1 MSNRFALTGARIF
14 DGDDW
19 HEGHALVVR
28 DGLVEAILPT
38 GAVPSDIALVDAGD
52 GLLVPGFVD
61 LQVNGGGGVM
71 LNDHPDVASI
81 ETICRAHAPFGTT
94 ALLPTLITD
103 TPAITAAAVAAG
115 EAAARQKV
123 PGFLGLHLEGPH
135 LSVARKGAH
144 DPALI
149 RPMTDADQ
157 AMLIAARQKLP
168 VLLTTIAP
176 ESVEPARVAALTK
189 AGVIVSLGH
198 SDTGYATASAF
209 AAAGASMVTHL
220 FNAMSQIGNREPGL
234 AGAAIDIGTLSAGLI
249 ADGIHVDP
257 ATIKI
262 ALRAKQG
269 PARIVLVTDAMA
281 TIGTDM
287 TSFTLNGRT
296 IYRRHGSLRLGDG
309 TLAGADLDMIS
320 AIRFTHRV
328 IGVELSEALR
338 MASLYPAQAIGQSHR
353 LGRFANGTAADIVAL
368 SDDLDPKGVWI
379 GGEKVFGAGSGTAH

>member
-1 MSNRFALTGARIF
+1 MSDRFALTGARIF

-19 HEGHALVVR
+19 HEGAALVVR
-28 DGLVEAILPT
+28 DGLVEAMLPQGALPGDIRAVDT
-38 GAVPSDIALVDAGD
+38 GG
-52 GLLVPGFVD
+52 GMLVPGFVD
-61 LQVNGGGGVM
+61 IQVNGGGGVM

-103 TPAITAAAVAAG
+103 TPAITAAAIAAG
-115 EAAARQKV
+115 EAAALQKV

-135 LSVARKGAH
+135 LSIARKGAH

-176 ESVEPARVAALTK
+176 ESVDPARVKALAK
-189 AGVIVSLGH
+189 AGIIVSLGH
-198 SDTGYATASAF
+198 SDTGHATAKAF
-209 AAAGASMVTHL
+209 AEAGASVVTHL

-234 AGAAIDIGTLSAGLI
+234 AGAAIDIGALSAGLI
-249 ADGIHVDP
+249 ADGIHVHP
-257 ATIKI
+257 ATIRI
-262 ALRAKQG
+262 ALDAKQG
-269 PARIVLVTDAMA
+269 PGRIVLVTDAMA
-281 TIGTDM
+281 TIGTEM
-287 TSFTLNGRT
+287 SSFTLNGRT
-296 IYRRHGSLRLGDG
+296 IYRRDGSLRLADG

-320 AIRFTHRV
+320 AIRFMHRTV
-328 IGVELSEALR
+328 GLELSEVLR

-368 SDDLDPKGVWI
+368 SDNLDIGSVWI
-379 GGEKVFGAGSGTAH
+379 GGDKVFEAAVPR

>member
-1 MSNRFALTGARIF
+1 MSDRFALTGARIF

-19 HEGHALVVR
+19 HEGAALVVR
-28 DGLVEAILPT
+28 DGLVEAMLPQGALPT
-38 GAVPSDIALVDAGD
+38 DIRAVDTG
-52 GLLVPGFVD
+52 GGMLVPGFVD
-61 LQVNGGGGVM
+61 IQVNGGGGVM

-103 TPAITAAAVAAG
+103 TPAITAAAIAAG
-115 EAAARQKV
+115 EAAALQKV

-135 LSVARKGAH
+135 LSIARKGAH

-157 AMLIAARQKLP
+157 AMLIAARRKLP

-176 ESVEPARVAALTK
+176 ESVDPARVTALAK
-189 AGVIVSLGH
+189 AGIVVSLGH
-198 SDTGYATASAF
+198 SDTGHATAKAF
-209 AAAGASMVTHL
+209 AEAGASVVTHL

-249 ADGIHVDP
+249 ADGIHVHP
-257 ATIKI
+257 ATIRI
-262 ALRAKQG
+262 ALDAKQG
-269 PARIVLVTDAMA
+269 PGRIVLVTDAMA

-296 IYRRHGSLRLGDG
+296 IYRKDGSLRLADG

-320 AIRFTHRV
+320 AIRFMHRTV
-328 IGVELSEALR
+328 GLELSEALR

-368 SDDLDPKGVWI
+368 SDDLGIGSVWI
-379 GGEKVFGAGSGTAH
+379 GGDKVFEAAASR

>member
-1 MSNRFALTGARIF
+1 MSDRFALTGARIF

-19 HEGHALVVR
+19 HEGAALVVR
-28 DGLVEAILPT
+28 DGLVEAMLPQGALPGDIRAIDT
-38 GAVPSDIALVDAGD
+38 GG
-52 GLLVPGFVD
+52 GMLVPGFVD
-61 LQVNGGGGVM
+61 IQVNGGGGVM

-103 TPAITAAAVAAG
+103 TPAITAAAIAAG
-115 EAAARQKV
+115 EAAALQKV

-135 LSVARKGAH
+135 LSIARKGAH

-157 AMLIAARQKLP
+157 VMLMAARRKLP

-176 ESVEPARVAALTK
+176 ESVDPARVTTLAK
-189 AGVIVSLGH
+189 AGIVVSLGH
-198 SDTGYATASAF
+198 SDTGHATAKAF
-209 AAAGASMVTHL
+209 AEAGASVVTHL

-234 AGAAIDIGTLSAGLI
+234 AGAALDIGTLSAGLI
-249 ADGIHVDP
+249 ADGIHVHP
-257 ATIKI
+257 ATIRI
-262 ALRAKQG
+262 ALDAKQG
-269 PARIVLVTDAMA
+269 PGRIVLVTDAMA

-296 IYRRHGSLRLGDG
+296 IYRKDGSLRLADG

-320 AIRFTHRV
+320 AIRFMHRTV
-328 IGVELSEALR
+328 GLELSEALR

-368 SDDLDPKGVWI
+368 SGDLGIGSVWI
-379 GGEKVFGAGSGTAH
+379 GGDKVFEAAASR

>member
-1 MSNRFALTGARIF
+1 MSDRFALTGAKIF
-14 DGDDW
+14 DGADW
-19 HEGHALVVR
+19 HDDAALVVR
-28 DGLVEAILPT
+28 DGLIEAILPVGAIPSGVAEVET
-38 GAVPSDIALVDAGD
+38 GG

-71 LNDHPDVASI
+71 LNDHPDVASV

-103 TPAITAAAVAAG
+103 TPETTAAAVAAG
-115 EAAARQKV
+115 AEAARRKV

-157 AMLIAARQKLP
+157 AALIAARKKLP

-176 ESVEPARVAALTK
+176 ESVESARVTALAK
-189 AGVIVSLGH
+189 AGIIVSLGH
-198 SDTGYATASAF
+198 SDTGYKIASAF
-209 AAAGASMVTHL
+209 AAAGATMATHL

-234 AGAAIDIGTLSAGLI
+234 AGAAIDTGSLFAGII
-249 ADGIHVDP
+249 ADGIHVHP
-257 ATIKI
+257 ATII
-262 ALRAKQG
+262 LALRAKQG
-269 PARIVLVTDAMA
+269 PGKILLVSDAMA

-296 IYRRHGSLRLGDG
+296 IYRKDGTLRLADG

-320 AIRFTHRV
+320 AVRFVHRV
-328 IGVELSEALR
+328 VGLELDEALR
-338 MASLYPAQAIGQSHR
+338 MASLYPAQAIGQAHR
-353 LGRFANGTAADIVAL
+353 LGRFANGTAADIVGL
-368 SDDLDPKGVWI
+368 SEGLGVKSVWI
-379 GGEKVFGAGSGTAH
+379 GGRKVFGA

>member
-1 MSNRFALTGARIF
+1 MSDRFALTGARIF
-14 DGDDW
+14 DGADW
-19 HEGHALVVR
+19 HEDAALVVQG
-28 DGLVEAILPT
+28 GLVEAIVPA
-38 GAVPSDIALVDAGD
+38 GAIPSDVIKVETGG
-52 GLLVPGFVD
+52 GLLAPGFVD

-115 EAAARQKV
+115 AAAARQKL

-157 AMLIAARQKLP
+157 AGLIAARESLP

-176 ESVEPARVAALTK
+176 ESVEPTRVTALAK
-189 AGVIVSLGH
+189 AGIVVSLGH

-209 AAAGASMVTHL
+209 AAAGATVVTHL

-234 AGAAIDIGTLSAGLI
+234 AGAAIDTGTLFAGII

-257 ATIKI
+257 ATMAI

-269 PARIVLVTDAMA
+269 PGKIVLVTDAMA

-296 IYRRHGSLRLGDG
+296 IYRKDGSLRLADG

-320 AIRFTHRV
+320 AVRYVHRV
-328 IGVELSEALR
+328 VGLELSEALR

-368 SDDLDPKGVWI
+368 SDDLNVKGVWI
-379 GGEKVFGAGSGTAH
+379 DGAKVFTDSSAT

>member
-1 MSNRFALTGARIF
+1 MSDRFALTGARIF

-19 HEGHALVVR
+19 HDNAALVVR
-28 DGLVEAILPT
+28 DGLVEAILAAGAIASGIRKVET
-38 GAVPSDIALVDAGD
+38 GGGMLA
-52 GLLVPGFVD
+52 PGFVD

-103 TPAITAAAVAAG
+103 TPAITAAAIAAG
-115 EAAARQKV
+115 AEAARQKL

-149 RPMTDADQ
+149 RPMLDADQ
-157 AMLIAARQKLP
+157 AALIAARKKLP

-176 ESVEPARVAALTK
+176 ESVEPTRVSALTK

-198 SDTGYATASAF
+198 SDTGYANARAF
-209 AAAGASMVTHL
+209 ADAGASVVTHL

-234 AGAAIDIGTLSAGLI
+234 AGAAIDIGTLFAGII

-257 ATIKI
+257 ATMII

-269 PARIVLVTDAMA
+269 PGKILLVTDAMA

-287 TSFTLNGRT
+287 TSFTLNGRI
-296 IYRRHGSLRLGDG
+296 IYRKDGSLRLADG

-320 AIRFTHRV
+320 AVRYVHRIV
-328 IGVELSEALR
+328 GLDLSEALR

-368 SDDLDPKGVWI
+368 SDDLDIRDVWI
-379 GGEKVFGAGSGTAH
+379 GGDKVFGAAAGTLH

>member
-1 MSNRFALTGARIF
+1 MSDRFALTGARIF
-14 DGDDW
+14 DGADW
-19 HEGHALVVR
+19 HDNAALVVKG
-28 DGLVEAILPT
+28 DVVEAILPAGAIPT
-38 GAVPSDIALVDAGD
+38 GVPAVETGG

-61 LQVNGGGGVM
+61 IQVNGGGGVM

-94 ALLPTLITD
+94 ALLVTLITD

-115 EAAARQKV
+115 GQATREKV

-135 LSVARKGAH
+135 LSLARKGAH

-157 AMLIAARQKLP
+157 AALIAARQDLP

-176 ESVEPARVAALTK
+176 ESVEPVRVTALAK

-198 SDTGYATASAF
+198 TDTNYATASAY
-209 AAAGASMVTHL
+209 AAAGATVVTHL

-234 AGAAIDIGTLSAGLI
+234 AGAAIDTGGLYAGII
-249 ADGIHVDP
+249 ADGIHVHP
-257 ATIKI
+257 TTMTL
-262 ALRAKQG
+262 ALRGKQG
-269 PARIVLVTDAMA
+269 PGKIVLVTDAMA

-296 IYRRHGSLRLGDG
+296 IYRKDGSLRLADG

-320 AIRFTHRV
+320 AIRFVHRV
-328 IGVELSEALR
+328 IGLDLDEALR
-338 MASLYPAQAIGQSHR
+338 MASLYPAEAIGQAHR
-353 LGRFANGTAADIVAL
+353 LGRFANGTAADIVGL
-368 SDDLDPKGVWI
+368 SDGLDVKNVWI
-379 GGEKVFGAGSGTAH
+379 DGKKVFGA

>member
-1 MSNRFALTGARIF
+1 MSDRFALTGARIF

-19 HEGHALVVR
+19 HDDAALLVHGDVVEGIHRV
-28 DGLVEAILPT
+28 GAI
-38 GAVPSDIALVDAGD
+38 PSDVARIDTGGGMLA
-52 GLLVPGFVD
+52 PGFVD

-71 LNDHPDVASI
+71 LNDHPDVASLA
-81 ETICRAHAPFGTT
+81 TICRAHAPFGTT

-103 TPAITAAAVAAG
+103 TPAITAAAIAAG
-115 EAAARQKV
+115 TEAARQNL

-157 AMLIAARQKLP
+157 TALIAARKNLP

-176 ESVEPARVAALTK
+176 ESVEPARVAALAK
-189 AGVIVSLGH
+189 AGIIVSLGH
-198 SDTGYATASAF
+198 SDTGYTTAKAF
-209 AAAGASMVTHL
+209 AEAGASVVTHL

-234 AGAAIDIGTLSAGLI
+234 AGAAIDIGGLSAGII

-257 ATIKI
+257 ATMAI

-269 PARIVLVTDAMA
+269 PGRIVLVTDAMA

-287 TSFTLNGRT
+287 TSFTLNGRI
-296 IYRRHGSLRLGDG
+296 IYRKDGSLRLADG

-320 AIRFTHRV
+320 AVRYVHRV
-328 IGVELSEALR
+328 VGLDLSEALR
-338 MASLYPAQAIGQSHR
+338 MASLYPAQAVGQAHR

-368 SDDLDPKGVWI
+368 SDDLDVKAVWI
-379 GGEKVFGAGSGTAH
+379 GGDRVFARADSRR

>member
-1 MSNRFALTGARIF
+1 MSDRFALTGARIF

-19 HEGHALVVR
+19 HEGAALVVR
-28 DGLVEAILPT
+28 DGLVEAILHQ
-38 GAVPSDIALVDAGD
+38 GALPADIRTVDAG
-52 GLLVPGFVD
+52 GGMLVPGFVD
-61 LQVNGGGGVM
+61 IQVNGGGGVM

-103 TPAITAAAVAAG
+103 TSAITAAAVAAG
-115 EAAARQKV
+115 EAATLQKV

-135 LSVARKGAH
+135 LSIARKGAH

-176 ESVEPARVAALTK
+176 ESVEPARVTALAK
-189 AGVIVSLGH
+189 AGIIVSLGH
-198 SDTGYATASAF
+198 SDTGYLKAKAF
-209 AAAGASMVTHL
+209 ADAGASVVTHL

-249 ADGIHVDP
+249 ADGIHVHP

-262 ALRAKQG
+262 ALDGKQG
-269 PARIVLVTDAMA
+269 PGRIVLVTDAMA

-296 IYRRHGSLRLGDG
+296 IYRKDGSLRLADG

-320 AIRFTHRV
+320 AVRFMQGV
-328 IGVELSEALR
+328 VGVELSEALR

-353 LGRFANGTAADIVAL
+353 LGRLANGTAADIVAL
-368 SDDLDPKGVWI
+368 SDDLDIGSVWI
-379 GGEKVFGAGSGTAH
+379 GGDKVFEAVASR

>member
-1 MSNRFALTGARIF
+1 MSDRFALTGARIF

-19 HEGHALVVR
+19 HDDAALVVQG
-28 DGLVEAILPT
+28 DVVEGIHPVGAIPSGVARIDT
-38 GAVPSDIALVDAGD
+38 GGGMLA
-52 GLLVPGFVD
+52 PGFVD

-71 LNDHPDVASI
+71 LNDHPDVASLA
-81 ETICRAHAPFGTT
+81 TICRAHAPFGTT
-94 ALLPTLITD
+94 ALLATLITD
-103 TPAITAAAVAAG
+103 TPAITAAAIAAG
-115 EAAARQKV
+115 TEAARQKL

-144 DPALI
+144 DPAQI
-149 RPMTDADQ
+149 RPMMDADQ
-157 AMLIAARQKLP
+157 AALIAARKNLP

-176 ESVEPARVAALTK
+176 ESVEPARVAALAK
-189 AGVIVSLGH
+189 AGIVVSLGH
-198 SDTGYATASAF
+198 SDIGYATARAF
-209 AAAGASMVTHL
+209 ADAGASVVTHL

-234 AGAAIDIGTLSAGLI
+234 AGAAIDIGGLSAGII

-257 ATIKI
+257 ATMLI

-269 PARIVLVTDAMA
+269 PGRIVLVTDAMA

-296 IYRRHGSLRLGDG
+296 IYRKDGSLRLADG

-320 AIRFTHRV
+320 AVRYVHRIV
-328 IGVELSEALR
+328 GLDLSEALR
-338 MASLYPAQAIGQSHR
+338 MASLYPAQAVGQAHR

-368 SDDLDPKGVWI
+368 SDDLDVKGVWI
-379 GGEKVFGAGSGTAH
+379 GGGRVFAGADSRR